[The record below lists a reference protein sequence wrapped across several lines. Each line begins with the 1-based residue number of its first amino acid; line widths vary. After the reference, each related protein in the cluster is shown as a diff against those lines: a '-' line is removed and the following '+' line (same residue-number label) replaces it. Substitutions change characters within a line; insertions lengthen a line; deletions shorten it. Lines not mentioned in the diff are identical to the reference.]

1 MVKTLTDLGFEV
13 SGDEICVPTFR
24 PDVLCFNDIA
34 EEIVRMYGYDK
45 IPSTLMDGDTTVGIK
60 TYSQQIEDRVK
71 NTLVGCGLYET
82 LVFSFTNPNIFDRLN
97 MPADSEKRNA
107 VVITNPLGVE
117 NSIMRTT
124 AIASMMEVVARNEN
138 FKADNVRLFELGK
151 IYIPKEGEDLP
162 EERRVVTIG
171 MYGNCD
177 YFDLKGVVEVMLDD
191 LGIAKRSFEPEKLN
205 STFHPGRCANLIAG
219 GKTIGVIGQIH
230 PAVAENYGVSSDVYV
245 AEIDFEDMLMLAK
258 TEKTYKKLPKFPAS
272 QRDLALIADDSVL
285 AAQIES
291 IIKKKAGN
299 IFESLT
305 LFDVYKGNQIPENK
319 KSMAY
324 SLVLRDENKTLTD
337 EDVNPVIESIL
348 KELSSKLDVT
358 LR

>member
-1 MVKTLTDLGFEV
+1 
-13 SGDEICVPTFR
+13 
-24 PDVLCFNDIA
+24 
-34 EEIVRMYGYDK
+34 
-45 IPSTLMDGDTTVGIK
+45 
-60 TYSQQIEDRVK
+60 
-71 NTLVGCGLYET
+71 
-82 LVFSFTNPNIFDRLN
+82 
-97 MPADSEKRNA
+97 
-107 VVITNPLGVE
+107 
-117 NSIMRTT
+117 MRTT

-151 IYIPKEGEDLP
+151 IYLPKEGEDLP

-191 LGIAKRSFEPEKLN
+191 LGIAKRSFEPEKEN
-205 STFHPGRCANLIAG
+205 PTFHPGRCAKLVAG
-219 GKTIGVIGQIH
+219 GKTIGTIGQIH
-230 PAVAENYGVSSDVYV
+230 PAVAENYGVSNDVYV

-285 AAQIES
+285 AAQIEN